1 MESMVGLLGLMLKI
15 GVRPGD
21 GKMCQKG
28 QAINDLGFLS
38 PMISEPETTHKLVW
52 TAVFQQNLI

>member
-38 PMISEPETTHKLVW
+38 PMISEPETTHKLV
-52 TAVFQQNLI
+52 